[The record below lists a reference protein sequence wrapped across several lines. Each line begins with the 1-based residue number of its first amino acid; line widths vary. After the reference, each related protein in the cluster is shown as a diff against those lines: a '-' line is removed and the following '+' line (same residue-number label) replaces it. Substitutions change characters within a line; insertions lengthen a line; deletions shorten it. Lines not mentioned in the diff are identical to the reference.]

1 MANQFGQG
9 GLIDLSG
16 CSNLST
22 LKYFPTNLANVESI
36 DLSYMKS
43 LKSLEHLPQLSE
55 VKSFRAYGSGVEDI
69 SALQNLPNLQ
79 RAIFTIAVT
88 SKMLIAWVNSQS
100 EKLTLSSTGVK
111 TLPQQ
116 WHPPRRV
123 GCEPKLI
130 TH

>member
-9 GLIDLSG
+9 GSIDLSG

-55 VKSFRAYGSGVEDI
+55 VKSFRAYSSGLEDI

-79 RAIFTIAVT
+79 RAIFHNCSNLKNVDC
-88 SKMLIAWVNSQS
+88 LGEQS
-100 EKLTLSSTGVK
+100 NLKN
-111 TLPQQ
+111 
-116 WHPPRRV
+116 
-123 GCEPKLI
+123 
-130 TH
+130 